1 MKKIGLAIILSA
13 TLALHV
19 YAETHELVKN
29 GVYDEDGKCLEPAV
43 YIVHPHEFTMYDYK
57 DRPDLAG
64 QGMPKKKK
72 SAWKKLL
79 EANPKKVCDEED
91 VKEENA
97 KECAEW
103 HKHKKE
109 RVDLCERLLREGWG
123 EEALKWA
130 RLAVDIKHDTRMAV
144 SALGM
149 LNPIGAAGAT
159 FSEYAWTFIEGDVPR
174 LFSEVSQ
181 DFAEAEYN
189 RTLEIST
196 AELGRKGQ
204 GGGLDVTI
212 KNYGPGRAGNFHNAK
227 IDAIHKEAV
236 ATKSANTGMKNL
248 GKALPYVS
256 MGSLNVEYGI
266 DLAKLEDLE
275 KQHGVAYRKCVEAIN
290 ELKATKCPLC
300 GIQ

>member
-1 MKKIGLAIILSA
+1 MLWLTLHYACFAEEVIEITSYSDLFQDTMVSHDGNGMKIHKK
-13 TLALHV
+13 
-19 YAETHELVKN
+19 EEK
-29 GVYDEDGKCLEPAV
+29 
-43 YIVHPHEFTMYDYK
+43 
-57 DRPDLAG
+57 
-64 QGMPKKKK
+64 KKKK
-72 SAWKKLL
+72 SAWKTFI
-79 EANPKKVCDEED
+79 EDNPKKVCDEED
-91 VKEENA
+91 VRK
-97 KECAEW
+97 CAEW
-103 HKHKKE
+103 HKNKDA
-109 RVDLCERLLREGWG
+109 RVDFCERLLREGWG
-123 EEALKWA
+123 EDALKWA
-130 RLAVDIKHDTRMAV
+130 RLAVNIKYDTRMAV

-149 LNPIGAAGAT
+149 RNPIGAAGAT

-290 ELKATKCPLC
+290 ELKATK
-300 GIQ
+300 

>member
-1 MKKIGLAIILSA
+1 MQKVLSLAIWLIIFSCR
-13 TLALHV
+13 V
-19 YAETHELVKN
+19 YADTHELIRP
-29 GVYDEDGKCLEPAV
+29 GVYDEEGKCIEPAL
-43 YIVHPHEFTMYDYK
+43 YIVHPHEFTMSDYR

-72 SAWKKLL
+72 KSAWKTFI
-79 EANPKKVCDEED
+79 EDNPKKVCDEED
-91 VKEENA
+91 VRK
-97 KECAEW
+97 CAEW
-103 HKHKKE
+103 HKNKKE

-130 RLAVDIKHDTRMAV
+130 RLAVNIKHDTRMAV

-149 LNPIGAAGAT
+149 LNPIAAVGAT
-159 FSEYAWTFIEGDVPR
+159 ASEFAWTFTEPSDDDAPR
-174 LFSEVSQ
+174 VFYEQSQ
-181 DFAEAEYN
+181 ELAESVYDEALAI
-189 RTLEIST
+189 RT